1 MSSNKSSSFLSDFG
15 MNSAEVLSNAGIT
28 SAQVLSNAGI
38 TSAQVLSNA
47 IATASEANWKHNHS
61 VPEHF
66 MLESIALSTSIGAIF
81 LFSASVFGI
90 NWKWLK
96 QQKAE
101 VSAFEVFNGT
111 IMVLSAGVIFYTSN
125 AVFKKIFGK

>member
-1 MSSNKSSSFLSDFG
+1 MSSNKSSSFLCDFG
-15 MNSAEVLSNAGIT
+15 INSAEVLANAGIT
-28 SAQVLSNAGI
+28 SAQVLS
-38 TSAQVLSNA
+38 SA

-61 VPEHF
+61 VPEQVISD
-66 MLESIALSTSIGAIF
+66 SIVLSTSIGAIF

-125 AVFKKIFGK
+125 AAFKKLFGK